1 MRFSC
6 VLVIVSDIQGL
17 WTLWTLWTKLLE
29 KSFGSSHYIGFQPYE
44 RQ

>member
-17 WTLWTLWTKLLE
+17 WRLWTKLQK
-29 KSFGSSHYIGFQPYE
+29 KSFGTRHYIQ
-44 RQ
+44 

>member
-17 WTLWTLWTKLLE
+17 WTLWNKLLE

>member
-17 WTLWTLWTKLLE
+17 WRLWTKILE
-29 KSFGSSHYIGFQPYE
+29 KSFGISHYIQ
-44 RQ
+44 